1 MADLILDNKIIITPI
16 RQILEVLKKETGYKY
31 FRNIEDKGDNLR
43 VTCAFHKNGQ
53 EMHPSAD
60 IYCGDSSEV
69 EYGYFHCFTC
79 GTSVSLSQLVEHCF
93 DERPGFGKEWLI
105 ERFGDTFFQQEL
117 LLPDIELPTNKIT
130 SSSGNKF
137 LDESI
142 LQQYNYYHDYMW
154 KRGLTK
160 DAVDKFN
167 VGFNPKTQS
176 LTFPVW
182 DHKDNLVMIT
192 ERSVHTKRFHIQEDV
207 EKPIYL
213 LNFMLKEH
221 KTTLFITE
229 AQIDALTAQGWG
241 YPCVATMGPPSKE
254 QLKILNSCGIR
265 HIVSIFDNDNSGAKF
280 TKKLKDNLK
289 SDILFDEFD
298 WSLFKDKKDINDLKE
313 DQFDSAISN
322 LGLSFIKNKKV

>member
-16 RQILEVLKKETGYKY
+16 RQILEVLKKETGYRY

-79 GTSVSLSQLVEHCF
+79 GTSVSLPQLVEHCF
-93 DERPGFGKEWLI
+93 DEKPGFGKEWLI

-117 LLPDIELPTNKIT
+117 LLPDIELPTNKIILD
-130 SSSGNKF
+130 NKF

-154 KRGLTK
+154 KRGLTQEV
-160 DAVDKFN
+160 VDRFK

-182 DHKDNLVMIT
+182 DHKGNLVMIT
-192 ERSVHTKRFHIQEDV
+192 ERSVHTKRFHIPEDV

-213 LNFMLKEH
+213 LNFMLQDNVD
-221 KTTLFITE
+221 TLYIVE
-229 AQIDALTAQGWG
+229 SQINALTLQGWG
-241 YPCVATMGPPSKE
+241 YPAVALFGTGSREQFSLLNKLSNIREYYLCFDGDNPGDKAIDRFKKNIRKDVLLNIVQIPRGKDVNDLTKKEFE
-254 QLKILNSCGIR
+254 QLK
-265 HIVSIFDNDNSGAKF
+265 VF
-280 TKKLKDNLK
+280 
-289 SDILFDEFD
+289 
-298 WSLFKDKKDINDLKE
+298 
-313 DQFDSAISN
+313 
-322 LGLSFIKNKKV
+322 